1 MGRAVEI
8 AIEGG
13 RFDHV
18 AHAATTIREL
28 LPLYAGQLGGRPLY
42 GGENERVGYRGMM
55 LGFGDGSQIELLEPL
70 PGSTFLDRFFAR
82 NPAGGLHHVTFRV
95 DDLRRA
101 VERARAA
108 GLEIVGEYLDDP
120 DWLEAFVHPRAA
132 HGTVVQLLETAP
144 DRPAKMPGVT
154 FDDLLGPVVA

>member
-1 MGRAVEI
+1 MES

-18 AHAATTIREL
+18 AHAAPTIREL

-42 GGENERVGYRGMM
+42 GGENVRVGYRGTM
-55 LGFGDGSQIELLEPL
+55 LGFADGSQIELLEPL
-70 PGSTFLDRFFAR
+70 PGSTFLDSFFAR

-95 DDLRRA
+95 DDLRAA
-101 VERARAA
+101 VASARAA

-132 HGTVVQLLETAP
+132 NGTVVQLLQASP
-144 DRPAKMPGVT
+144 HLPAKMPGVT
-154 FDDLLGPVVA
+154 FDDLLGPA